1 MLVVAPARSQP
12 NAFWS
17 ILDLTQP
24 LLTLFQL
31 VIDPCTQALHEVH
44 GSGAYHVW
52 LSHPLLLRLSDFGEP
67 CHVQG
72 IVMQLRL
79 LLALVSGPRVAVV
92 VTVNCFLAKF
102 CSAFGKYLT
111 LGVQVLFQFRQFS
124 QPSFQHLGSATEWR
138 RMGLFSASCT

>member
-1 MLVVAPARSQP
+1 MRVWRAFCTIRQRCCIRWAMLVVAPARSQA

-52 LSHPLLLRLSDFGEP
+52 LSHPLILRLSDFGEP
-67 CHVQG
+67 
-72 IVMQLRL
+72 
-79 LLALVSGPRVAVV
+79 
-92 VTVNCFLAKF
+92 
-102 CSAFGKYLT
+102 
-111 LGVQVLFQFRQFS
+111 
-124 QPSFQHLGSATEWR
+124 
-138 RMGLFSASCT
+138 